1 MALTGLQLASLA
13 LAGRILLLGFERI
26 FVKKT
31 GQDRDALTSSSV
43 FFLATSLLAV
53 PLVLWRGWRWSPDVT
68 WAFATGLVY
77 SVAFTLYVYSLSRGE
92 ASLVTPLYNL
102 NVFFLLLLA
111 FLFLGE
117 AITPLKVAGLAVL
130 VLGAGVLGVERHSE
144 TPRGARRGGLLGG
157 LVEPGGKLFVN
168 YRHLASRP
176 ALAMLGTSAL
186 LAVGRTI
193 DGTAVRGEAD
203 PIVYAAVANWVVA
216 GYITLA
222 AVARGRS
229 GAIVALF
236 RERPWPAL
244 AAGFCNFYSYALL
257 LVAFLTFDVSVAEP
271 ASMLGSLVT
280 IAASRF
286 VFHERVGFRFLGA
299 AVMVL
304 GAVLLFLQQDTV
316 TAWFS

>member
-1 MALTGLQLASLA
+1 VVTPLQLASLA
-13 LAGRILLLGFERI
+13 LAGRIVLLGFERI

-31 GQDRDALTSSSV
+31 GQNRDALASSSV
-43 FFLATSLLAV
+43 FFLATSVLAV
-53 PLVLWRGWRWSPDVT
+53 PLVAWRGWEWSADVW
-68 WAFATGLVY
+68 WAFATGVVY

-117 AITPLKVAGLAVL
+117 AITPPKVAGLAVL
-130 VLGAGVLGVERHSE
+130 VVGAG
-144 TPRGARRGGLLGG
+144 LL
-157 LVEPGGKLFVN
+157 EPGGKLFVN
-168 YRHLASRP
+168 YRHLASKP

-222 AVARGRS
+222 AVVRGKAK
-229 GAIVALF
+229 AIVALA
-236 RERPWPAL
+236 RERPGPAL
-244 AAGFCNFYSYALL
+244 LAGFCNFYSYALL

-299 AVMVL
+299 LVMAL
-304 GAVLLFLQQDTV
+304 GAVLLFLPADTLS
-316 TAWFS
+316 AWFS